1 MHPATNST
9 DPLELCGK
17 PKRESTKQYLLGFLV
32 RWQCCNKKKTHPSA
46 AMAKAVRS
54 EAFLRVDPITLPVL
68 LRRNE
73 RLWEFGER
81 WRVSVRH
88 LRKKRSAC
96 LEPPWL
102 RMTPDSAI

>member
-54 EAFLRVDPITLPVL
+54 EAFLRVDPITCGIRVL
-68 LRRNE
+68 NTPKRIA
-73 RLWEFGER
+73 GE
-81 WRVSVRH
+81 
-88 LRKKRSAC
+88 LQKC
-96 LEPPWL
+96 
-102 RMTPDSAI
+102 

>member
-1 MHPATNST
+1 MVLAHGILHKLAIAITLAIHTSGDASNASHV
-9 DPLELCGK
+9 LI
-17 PKRESTKQYLLGFLV
+17 
-32 RWQCCNKKKTHPSA
+32 HPSA

-73 RLWEFGER
+73 RLWEFRER
-81 WRVSVRH
+81 RRVSVRH

-96 LEPPWL
+96 FEPTWL

>member
-1 MHPATNST
+1 MAKAVRSEAFLRV
-9 DPLELCGK
+9 DPITLAIHTSGDARNASHVLI
-17 PKRESTKQYLLGFLV
+17 
-32 RWQCCNKKKTHPSA
+32 HPSA

-96 LEPPWL
+96 LEPMATAFL
-102 RMTPDSAI
+102 RVDP